1 MKMNLYR
8 VYIYI
13 YIYPE
18 IVGGYFSKWLQR
30 HSVVLGERSSDDLPM
45 QRRGPL
51 GLTELLFS
59 ELGPEAAERRAMRRL
74 R

>member
-1 MKMNLYR
+1 MKMHLLQSI
-8 VYIYI
+8 YIYI

-18 IVGGYFSKWLQR
+18 IFGAIFQMVAAAFSGAW
-30 HSVVLGERSSDDLPM
+30 ERSSDDLPM

-51 GLTELLFS
+51 GLTEFLFS